1 MSIFNRNDQAK
12 DLYPL
17 QLGLKMYLLTSGVK
31 VISYKKLSYQACKK
45 YYFLKNSI
53 SLKRVYSFKES
64 T

>member
-1 MSIFNRNDQAK
+1 
-12 DLYPL
+12 
-17 QLGLKMYLLTSGVK
+17 MYLLTSGVK